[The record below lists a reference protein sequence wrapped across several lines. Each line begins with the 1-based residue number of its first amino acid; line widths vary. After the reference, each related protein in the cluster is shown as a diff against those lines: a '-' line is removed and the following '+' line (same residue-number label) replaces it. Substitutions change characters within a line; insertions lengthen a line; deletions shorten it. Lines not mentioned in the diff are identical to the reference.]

1 MIAQEVSG
9 CEMALGLLASFT
21 RSQGQRVSQIADALL
36 AAFFASNAR
45 VGRQPAKLLKSRNF
59 LRTHS
64 LSIKPCGETLF
75 FLFLYFSLDLKA
87 SLCFVLFSFVP
98 PSKLGR
104 FCSFFAFS
112 FALCGCC
119 SCICDLFAMLC
130 HITHLARFIVC
141 FGVCHRLLPRQ
152 TVVGR

>member
-1 MIAQEVSG
+1 
-9 CEMALGLLASFT
+9 MALGLLASFT

-104 FCSFFAFS
+104 FCSFSHSPSRFVVVVNAFAIYS
-112 FALCGCC
+112 LCCAALLIWRA
-119 SCICDLFAMLC
+119 SSSVS
-130 HITHLARFIVC
+130 VC
-141 FGVCHRLLPRQ
+141 AIACFPVKRW
-152 TVVGR
+152 